1 MIRLALCKTK
11 GLDRLL
17 LGVGLGGVV
26 LVALVSGVVK
36 STPCALE

>member
-1 MIRLALCKTK
+1 MIRLALCKIK

-17 LGVGLGGVV
+17 MGVGGGV
-26 LVALVSGVVK
+26 LVALVSGLVK

>member
-1 MIRLALCKTK
+1 MIRLALCKIK

-17 LGVGLGGVV
+17 WGVGEGGV

-36 STPCALE
+36 STPCTLE